1 MADCKM
7 EYLGD
12 QMETCGEQRMQ
23 KAEKED
29 EGDRTE
35 RKNSQEA
42 DLRED
47 PGRDHSGR
55 NQTEGKMKCWS
66 GMCRKA
72 KNTEHLGIISFSLSL
87 YNFIC
92 HSCFPGVPSKWES
105 WGFCLLEIL
114 FPSLRGMLMFLV
126 HLQL

>member
-7 EYLGD
+7 EYLG
-12 QMETCGEQRMQ
+12 EIRWKRVGKAHKGAVEQRMQ

-42 DLRED
+42 DLWVD
-47 PGRDHSGR
+47 PGKDQSGT

-66 GMCRKA
+66 GMCGKA
-72 KNTEHLGIISFSLSL
+72 K
-87 YNFIC
+87 
-92 HSCFPGVPSKWES
+92 K
-105 WGFCLLEIL
+105 
-114 FPSLRGMLMFLV
+114 
-126 HLQL
+126 